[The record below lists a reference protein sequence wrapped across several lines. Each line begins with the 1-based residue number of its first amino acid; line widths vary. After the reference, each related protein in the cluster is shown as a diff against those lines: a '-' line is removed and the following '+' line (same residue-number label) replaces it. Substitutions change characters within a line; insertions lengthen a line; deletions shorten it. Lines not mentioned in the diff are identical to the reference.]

1 MKAITAIGIGCA
13 FTCLLVSAILEG
25 TNPMAFFDIP
35 ALLLI
40 VGGTSGAVMAS
51 TNFATF
57 MAAPKLAI
65 VAVKGSSVD
74 SAGAIG
80 QMVALSEKARRNGL
94 LALEEDVAAIPDAYT
109 RKGLQLVVDGTDSDL
124 VRAILESEVDGLAAR
139 HARMASVFSTAGG
152 FAPTLGII
160 GTVMGLIHV
169 LENLAAPS
177 TLGPAISGAFIATL
191 YGVSSANLLFLPIS
205 NKLKEMSAIE
215 VNHRTMVLDAILSI
229 QAGDNPRVLAE
240 KLEAFVPPS
249 ARGQAEGGEKSGGGD
264 EAAPLAEAA

>member
-1 MKAITAIGIGCA
+1 MKAITAIGI
-13 FTCLLVSAILEG
+13 VSAFGALLLASLMEG
-25 TNPMAFFDIP
+25 TQPMTFLNIP
-35 ALLLI
+35 ALILI

-57 MAAPKLAI
+57 MSAPKMMILAF
-65 VAVKGSSVD
+65 KGSSVE
-74 SAGAIG
+74 SAGAISL
-80 QMVALSEKARRNGL
+80 MVGLSEKARRNGL
-94 LALEEDVAAIPDAYT
+94 LALEEDIAGIDDAYT

-124 VRAILESEVDGLAAR
+124 VRTILDSEVDGMAAR
-139 HARMASVFSTAGG
+139 HARTAGVFTTAGG
-152 FAPTLGII
+152 FSPTLGII

-191 YGVSSANLLFLPIS
+191 YGVSSANLLFLPVA

-215 VNHRTMVLDAILSI
+215 VNHRLMVLEAILSI

-240 KLEAFVPPS
+240 KLETFVPP
-249 ARGQAEGGEKSGGGD
+249 ADRGKQAD
-264 EAAPLAEAA
+264 DHAAPVAEAGEERKAA